1 MKRKRETE
9 GEREGREGR
18 EEEKVRR
25 GREGGDT
32 YSHQVFIV
40 RCFCEGAKRKCIL
53 VPFFFNEDHQAMNR
67 PVVSVRTCLDLLLPF
82 AFLYVMIFIF
92 VPEIGI
98 HQDKSKRNCWK
109 FEQFKVTL

>member
-1 MKRKRETE
+1 
-9 GEREGREGR
+9 
-18 EEEKVRR
+18 
-25 GREGGDT
+25 
-32 YSHQVFIV
+32 
-40 RCFCEGAKRKCIL
+40 
-53 VPFFFNEDHQAMNR
+53 MNR
-67 PVVSVRTCLDLLLPF
+67 PVVSVRSCLDLLLPF